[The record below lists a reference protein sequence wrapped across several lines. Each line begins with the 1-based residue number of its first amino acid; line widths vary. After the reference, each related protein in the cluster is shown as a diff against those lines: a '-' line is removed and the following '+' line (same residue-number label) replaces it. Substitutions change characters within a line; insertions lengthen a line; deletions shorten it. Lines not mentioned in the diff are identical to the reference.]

1 MNPRWRLFGASVSG
15 TSHLKTG
22 IPCQDAHRYVVLDTG
37 VVIAA
42 VADGA
47 GSAKHADRGSV
58 LAVEHAVTWLSNH
71 LSARTSSNGIHEA
84 DALELMHT
92 MTCEVRANLET
103 TVDGDDVVLADFA
116 TTLLV
121 CFATK
126 SLLAAC
132 QVGDGA
138 IVSIT
143 DAGKVQTLTQPNHG
157 EYINETTFLTS
168 DTFADAASYVVQES
182 SATNS
187 IFMFTDGI
195 QSLALNLSDYKPH
208 TPFFKNIEQYARSA
222 GANSAAVASFLA
234 SDRVCERTDDDKT
247 LVIAVRQ

>member
-22 IPCQDAHRYVVLDTG
+22 IPCQDAHRYVVLDNG

-58 LAVEHAVTWLSNH
+58 LAVEHAVLWLGNH
-71 LSARTSSNGIHEA
+71 LSARTSSNGIHEP
-84 DALELMHT
+84 DALELLRNT
-92 MTCEVRANLET
+92 ACEVRASLERN
-103 TVDGDDVVLADFA
+103 VDGDDVVLSDFA

-126 SLLAAC
+126 SLIAAC
-132 QVGDGA
+132 QIGDGA

-143 DAGKVQTLTQPNHG
+143 DGDVQTLTQPNHG

-168 DTFADAASYVVQES
+168 DKYAETASYVVQES
-182 SATNS
+182 NATNG
-187 IFMFTDGI
+187 IFLFTDGI

-222 GANSAAVASFLA
+222 NANSAAVASFLA

-247 LVIAVRQ
+247 LVIAVR

>member
-22 IPCQDAHRYVVLDTG
+22 IPCQDAHRYVVLDNG

-58 LAVEHAVTWLSNH
+58 LAVEHAVTRLSNA
-71 LSARTSSNGIHEA
+71 LQTSNGIHEA

-92 MTCEVRANLET
+92 MTREVRASLET
-103 TVDGDDVVLADFA
+103 TVDGEDVVLADFA

-126 SLLAAC
+126 SLIAAC
-132 QVGDGA
+132 QIGDGA

-143 DAGKVQTLTQPNHG
+143 DAGEAQTLTQPNHG

-168 DTFADAASYVVQES
+168 DTFADAASYAVQES
-182 SATNS
+182 GATNS